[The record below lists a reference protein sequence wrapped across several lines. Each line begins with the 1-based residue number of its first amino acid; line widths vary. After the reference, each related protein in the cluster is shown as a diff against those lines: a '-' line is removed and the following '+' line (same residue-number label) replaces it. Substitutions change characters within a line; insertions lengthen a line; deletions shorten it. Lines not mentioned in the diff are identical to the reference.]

1 MSVTKY
7 NHAGAN
13 VTIVA
18 RTAEAL
24 EETLQELKAHT
35 KTPEQKLHAKA
46 LDLVDAE
53 AVCNRIVPGVS

>member
-18 RTAEAL
+18 RTAKAL

-35 KTPEQKLHAKA
+35 KTPEQKLNTKA

-53 AVCNRIVPGVS
+53 AVCN